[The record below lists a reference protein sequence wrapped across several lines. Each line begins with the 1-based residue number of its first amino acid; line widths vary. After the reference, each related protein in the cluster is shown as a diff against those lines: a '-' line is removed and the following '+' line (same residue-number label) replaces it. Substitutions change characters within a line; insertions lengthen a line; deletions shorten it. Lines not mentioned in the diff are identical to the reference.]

1 MSNSKDPA
9 FLFYSADFLV
19 GVMDLTDE
27 ETGQYIKLICLQH
40 QKGRLK
46 KESIYRMF
54 PNISDCVLEKFEI
67 DENGLYYNPRVEEE
81 IEKRENFV
89 RARQINGAKG
99 GRPPKCDCANNLNET
114 DRLSVGKPKQ
124 NLSENENEN
133 INEDINDIDNNLY
146 FQWFNEFWNIYPK
159 KMNKERA
166 KCAFMR
172 IKPNEQLFAQMKS
185 ALEKQKRS
193 KQWQDAQFIPYAS
206 TWLNG
211 KRWEDEVSERD
222 CSSFD
227 VKEAYKIALNR
238 KYPSKEKEEKESSFD
253 TEDFFQTALERSYGK

>member
-81 IEKRENFV
+81 IEKRNKYIEAQ
-89 RARQINGAKG
+89 RSNGAKG
-99 GRPPKCDCANNLNET
+99 GRPPKNAENPNET
-114 DRLSVGKPKQ
+114 YGFNLGKAKQ
-124 NLSENENEN
+124 NPSENEN
-133 INEDINDIDNNLY
+133 INDNENNINIDNNLY
-146 FQWFNEFWNIYPK
+146 FQQFNEFWNIYPK
-159 KMNKERA
+159 KKDKDRA
-166 KCAFMR
+166 QKAFMR
-172 IKPNEQLFAQMKS
+172 IKPNEELFAQMKC
-185 ALEKQKRS
+185 ALDKHKRS
-193 KQWQDAQFIPYAS
+193 TQWRDAQYIPYPS

-211 KRWEDEVSERD
+211 KRWEDEVPESD

-253 TEDFFQTALERSYGK
+253 TDDFFEANLKRSYGK

>member
-81 IEKRENFV
+81 IEKRNKYIEAQ
-89 RARQINGAKG
+89 RSNGAKG
-99 GRPPKCDCANNLNET
+99 GRPPKNAENPNET
-114 DRLSVGKPKQ
+114 YGFNLGKAKQ
-124 NLSENENEN
+124 NPSENEN
-133 INEDINDIDNNLY
+133 INENINDIDIDNNLY
-146 FQWFNEFWNIYPK
+146 FQRFNIFWEKYPK
-159 KMNKERA
+159 KLNKEKA
-166 KCAFMR
+166 HCAFMR
-172 IKPNEQLFAQMKS
+172 IKQSEQLFEQILN
-185 ALEKQKRS
+185 ALEIHKRC
-193 KQWQDAQFIPYAS
+193 KQWRDKQYIPYAS

-211 KRWEDEVSERD
+211 KRWEDEIPLSEQNT
-222 CSSFD
+222 SSFD
-227 VKEAYKIALNR
+227 VDEFLEIAI
-238 KYPSKEKEEKESSFD
+238 
-253 TEDFFQTALERSYGK
+253 ERGKRRTV

>member
-54 PNISDCVLEKFEI
+54 PNISDSVLEKFEI

-81 IEKRENFV
+81 IEKRNKYIEAQ
-89 RARQINGAKG
+89 RSNGAKG
-99 GRPPKCDCANNLNET
+99 GRPPKNAENPNKTHGFNSAKAN
-114 DRLSVGKPKQ
+114 
-124 NLSENENEN
+124 ENPSENEN
-133 INEDINDIDNNLY
+133 INDNENNIGIDNNIY
-146 FQWFNEFWNIYPK
+146 FQWFNELWELYPK

-166 KCAFMR
+166 KCAFVR

-193 KQWQDAQFIPYAS
+193 KQWQDAQYIPYPS

-211 KRWEDEVSERD
+211 KRWEDEVKE
-222 CSSFD
+222 CD
-227 VKEAYKIALNR
+227 V
-238 KYPSKEKEEKESSFD
+238 SSFD
-253 TEDFFQTALERSYGK
+253 TDDFFGASLKRSYGK

>member
-54 PNISDCVLEKFEI
+54 PNISDSVLEKFEI
-67 DENGLYYNPRVEEE
+67 DKNGLYYNSRVEEE
-81 IEKRENFV
+81 IEKRENYIQS
-89 RARQINGAKG
+89 RSANGSKG
-99 GRPPKCDCANNLNET
+99 GRPPKNVQST
-114 DRLSVGKPKQ
+114 QKPYG
-124 NLSENENEN
+124 LAYENHSENEN
-133 INEDINDIDNNLY
+133 INENINDIDNKNNLY
-146 FQWFNEFWNIYPK
+146 FQRFDEFWCAYPK
-159 KMNKERA
+159 KVNKDRA
-166 KCAFMR
+166 MHKFMH
-172 IKPNEQLFAQMKS
+172 IKPNEELFKKIMD
-185 ALEKQKRS
+185 ALEMHKRS
-193 KQWQDAQFIPYAS
+193 KQWQDKEFVPHPT

-211 KRWEDEVSERD
+211 KRWEDELSESE

-227 VKEAYKIALNR
+227 T
-238 KYPSKEKEEKESSFD
+238 D
-253 TEDFFQTALERSYGK
+253 DFFQSALERSYRK